1 MTPILSVSG
10 LTKRFGGL
18 QALGGVSF
26 DVRPGEILGVIG
38 PNGAGKT
45 TMFSVLTGQVRADAG
60 SVRLDGMEVAGLP
73 AHRIAALGMV
83 KTFQN
88 VALFLDATVLDNI
101 LVGGLLRKPR
111 VRDARTLARAT
122 LDRCGLSHLSD
133 RRAGD
138 LTFPERARI
147 EVARAL
153 STEPRVL
160 LLDEAM
166 ASLNPVEM
174 DGQLALIRG
183 LRDEGLTVLV
193 VEHHMRAVMSLCDRV
208 LVLCF
213 GVPIALGTPAEITR
227 DPEVIRAYLGTDA
240 DAA

>member
-1 MTPILSVSG
+1 MMPVLSVSG
-10 LTKRFGGL
+10 LSKSFGGL

-26 DVRPGEILGVIG
+26 DVAPGEILGVIG

-45 TMFSVLTGQVRADAG
+45 TMFSVLTGLVRAGAG
-60 SVRLDGMEVAGLP
+60 SIRLNGTDIAGLP

-88 VALFLDATVLDNI
+88 VALFPDATVLDNI
-101 LVGGLLRKPR
+101 LVAALLRAPR
-111 VRDARTLARAT
+111 VRDARALARST
-122 LDRCGLSHLSD
+122 LGRCGLAHLAD

-153 STEPRVL
+153 STQPRVL

-174 DGQLALIRG
+174 DAQLALIRS

-213 GVPIALGTPAEITR
+213 GVPIALGTPSEVAR
-227 DPEVIRAYLGTDA
+227 DPEVIRAYLGSPA
-240 DAA
+240 HAA